1 MKKKI
6 SIVKK
11 TILQLNSIQHV
22 HIDTELCG
30 RIATATR
37 LFQSS
42 RDDWSHFTT
51 FNFDLIV

>member
-1 MKKKI
+1 MKGKI

-11 TILQLNSIQHV
+11 TILQLNSIHHV
-22 HIDTELCG
+22 QIDTELCG

-42 RDDWSHFTT
+42 RDDWSHVTT